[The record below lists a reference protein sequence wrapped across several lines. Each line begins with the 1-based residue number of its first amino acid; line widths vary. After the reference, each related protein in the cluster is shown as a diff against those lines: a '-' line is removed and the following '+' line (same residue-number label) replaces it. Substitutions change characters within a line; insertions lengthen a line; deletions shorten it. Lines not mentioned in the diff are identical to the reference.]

1 MRLSLTRLVS
11 CMAVPATILLA
22 SSGALSAALS
32 SPAKIYDPMGLY
44 GPQVEFDVLRNGK
57 KIGTHHIRF
66 SGTAD
71 ELTVDTESKL
81 QIDFLFFTAFRFH
94 YQSTARWKDGMLKKL
109 VAKVDDNGKK
119 TSFTAQRAGNR
130 LRIVRAQQAEYAALP
145 LFPTNHWNSGVLQ
158 EERVLNTLTGRINLV
173 TIEPEEQE
181 SVMTN
186 AGNRMAT
193 RYRYNGQLQTEVWYD
208 ADGRWV
214 RMRFAGRDG
223 STLEYVCRRCSSDN
237 LIEAKR

>member
-1 MRLSLTRLVS
+1 MSLTRFLS
-11 CMAVPATILLA
+11 CMAIPVIVFL
-22 SSGALSAALS
+22 SSLGALSAATSS
-32 SPAKIYDPMGLY
+32 SPAKIYDPMRLY
-44 GPQVEFDVLRNGK
+44 GPHVEFDVLRNGT

-71 ELTVDTESKL
+71 DLTVDSESKL

-130 LRIVRAQQAEYAALP
+130 LRIVRAQQAEYADLP
-145 LFPTNHWNSGVLQ
+145 LFPTNHWNPGVLR
-158 EERVLNTLTGRINLV
+158 EVRVLNTLTGRMNLV
-173 TIEPEEQE
+173 AIKPEEQQP
-181 SVMTN
+181 VITN
-186 AGNRMAT
+186 VGNRMAT

-223 STLEYVCRRCSSDN
+223 STLDYVCRQCLN
-237 LIEAKR
+237 ETLIEAKR

>member
-1 MRLSLTRLVS
+1 
-11 CMAVPATILLA
+11 
-22 SSGALSAALS
+22 
-32 SPAKIYDPMGLY
+32 
-44 GPQVEFDVLRNGK
+44 
-57 KIGTHHIRF
+57 
-66 SGTAD
+66 
-71 ELTVDTESKL
+71 
-81 QIDFLFFTAFRFH
+81 
-94 YQSTARWKDGMLKKL
+94 MLKKL

-145 LFPTNHWNSGVLQ
+145 LFPTNHWNPGVLQ

-237 LIEAKR
+237 PIEAKR